1 MNASLGL
8 RRLSLFAISAAA
20 AAVLL
25 HAPAQASSFTISDQT
40 PTNLSGVSPF
50 VMQSEAQNDR
60 VFYGGGPGGWQMAN
74 CAPSGSC
81 TSVGLPFSF
90 GLDYTSVTLSDGS
103 SRAYFVS
110 MSPDGTKEITTA
122 PVVYGAGIPA
132 LGAPTPLGLKSAPQQ
147 RAWGVP
153 DSVVLPDGRVRL
165 YWVDVDP
172 TATRPVSTSI
182 KPTGKQRACAAKKLG
197 AAQLA
202 KIAKGAKP
210 TAAQVKKL
218 TACGV
223 NLSTVVGINSPEV
236 IVSATSTD
244 ATGTS
249 FIKDAGNRF
258 TGGFVDSDVIQAK
271 SGDWI
276 ALVST
281 GPGQPP
287 QRLYAATSTDGLT
300 WSVVAKP
307 LTADNVNVLDPTAY
321 QTGPNSWRLY
331 FSQSPKATPFENHT
345 IIGATLR
352 R

>member
-1 MNASLGL
+1 
-8 RRLSLFAISAAA
+8 
-20 AAVLL
+20 
-25 HAPAQASSFTISDQT
+25 
-40 PTNLSGVSPF
+40 
-50 VMQSEAQNDR
+50 
-60 VFYGGGPGGWQMAN
+60 
-74 CAPSGSC
+74 
-81 TSVGLPFSF
+81 LPFSF
-90 GLDYTSVTLSDGS
+90 GMDYTSVTLADGS

-122 PVVYGAGIPA
+122 PVVYGSGIPA
-132 LGAPTPLGLKSAPQQ
+132 LGTPTALGLKSAPQQ

-172 TATRPVSTSI
+172 TATRPVSTSY
-182 KPTGKQRACAAKKLG
+182 KPTRKQRACAAKKVG

-202 KIAKGAKP
+202 KIAKGTKP

-218 TACGV
+218 AACGI
-223 NLSTVVGINSPEV
+223 NLRATVGINSPEV

-244 ATGTS
+244 ASGTN
-249 FIKDAGNRF
+249 FVKDAGNRF
-258 TGGFVDSDVIQAK
+258 TGGFVDCDVIQAQT
-271 SGDWI
+271 GDWI

-287 QRLYAATSTDGLT
+287 QRLYAATSADGLT
-300 WSVVAKP
+300 WSVGAKP
-307 LTADNVNVLDPTAY
+307 LTPDNVNVLDPTAY
-321 QTGPNSWRLY
+321 QTGPNSWRIY
-331 FSQSPKATPFENHT
+331 FSQSPKSTPFDNHT